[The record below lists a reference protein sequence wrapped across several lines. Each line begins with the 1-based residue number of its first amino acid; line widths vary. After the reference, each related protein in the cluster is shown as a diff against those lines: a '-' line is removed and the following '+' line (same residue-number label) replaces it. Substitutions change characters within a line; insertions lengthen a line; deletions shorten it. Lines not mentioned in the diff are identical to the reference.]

1 MAADSTIRLSGLRR
15 PGNRPCRCQGIS
27 CGHGDQ
33 GRREAASGEA
43 AVKKALENDLD
54 AVVLDVRMP
63 DGDGLTALGR
73 IKLDKPNLAVVM
85 FSAFDNPANVARAIA
100 LGAWRIPAK
109 GL

>member
-1 MAADSTIRLSGLRR
+1 MAADSTIRLLV
-15 PGNRPCRCQGIS
+15 CD
-27 CGHGDQ
+27 DQ
-33 GRREAASGEA
+33 EIVRAGVKAFLAGTEIKVVAEAASGEA
-43 AVKKALENDLD
+43 AVKKALETDVD

-100 LGAWRIPAK
+100 RGWRIRAK